1 MCLTGAKSSLLA
13 QGTMKPRITTASP
26 EEQNRFLT
34 AWASRVLKESGVTHP
49 PVPIRAVAAYYGVKR
64 IVRTNS
70 INRKT
75 DSYSSAVLTQR
86 DGEYI
91 IALHGADD
99 ANRMRFSIAHEL
111 AHLLAFPNYLEK
123 PSPGQIMAHCAHLE
137 PEYSEGLSG
146 TAHNGDADHRQLEKL
161 CNKAAG
167 MLLMPDDWF
176 MSLAEQQPPSI
187 NSVRWLA
194 QRFGVSVKAVVTR
207 IGQLPAP
214 VWPCVLLVSRYM
226 PKPDGTK
233 PNLRISWFAKPSN
246 LDYYVPRFKSIL
258 QTCSI
263 HQAYTTGRVVRNHRE
278 ILNLGGGLRGEFMVE
293 SARFSD
299 PEGTYVLTVLR
310 KPDSTQCSVA
320 QTIHPATQARL
331 HQT

>member
-1 MCLTGAKSSLLA
+1 
-13 QGTMKPRITTASP
+13 MKPQIIRASP
-26 EEQNRFLT
+26 EEQYKLLT
-34 AWASRVLKESGVTHP
+34 EWASRVLQESGVTHP

-70 INRKT
+70 NNRET

-99 ANRMRFSIAHEL
+99 ENRVRFSIAHEL
-111 AHLLAFPNYLEK
+111 AHLLAFPDYLK
-123 PSPGQIMAHCAHLE
+123 KTSPGQILAHWLHLG
-137 PEYSEGLSG
+137 PQWSICPTG
-146 TAHNGDADHRQLEKL
+146 TAHEGDTDDRQLEKL

-167 MLLMPDDWF
+167 MLLMPDNWF
-176 MSLAEQQPPSI
+176 MSLAERQPPSI

-194 QRFGVSVKAVVTR
+194 KRFAVSVKAVVTR
-207 IGQLPAP
+207 MGQLPDP
-214 VWPCVLLVSRYM
+214 VWPCVLLVSRYI

-246 LDYYVPRFKSIL
+246 LDYYVPRFKAIPQS
-258 QTCSI
+258 CSI
-263 HQAYTTGRVVRNHRE
+263 HQAYTSGRLVRNRRE

-293 SARFSD
+293 SARLSD
-299 PEGTYVLTVLR
+299 PVGLYVLTVLR
-310 KPDSTQCSVA
+310 KPDWTQWSGPK
-320 QTIHPATQARL
+320 TIDPAT
-331 HQT
+331 